1 MRIGIHL
8 SIAKSLSAAAIKA
21 QELGANTFQ
30 IFSTSPRMWR
40 ALDPDPL
47 DIAKL
52 KELRRQHD
60 LRPLAIHDNYL
71 INLAAANET
80 VRSQSIVSFR
90 GEVLRALAI
99 GAEYLVAHPGSWR
112 DQTIESAI
120 DIFAASLAA
129 ATDGIDTTGLTLL
142 LECTAGQGCTLG
154 RTFQELA
161 LLHAAAA
168 PHTSLQIGFCLDTCH
183 LFASGYDIT
192 TVEGLD
198 NTLAEADALLGLDRI
213 PVIHTN
219 DSKMRFGSFRDRH
232 ENIGQGFIG
241 AAAFRRILHH
251 PRLAGKA
258 FILETPVD
266 KEGDDL
272 RNLQTLR
279 RLASSLRRNRR

>member
-1 MRIGIHL
+1 VRIGIHL

-219 DSKMRFGSFRDRH
+219 DSKMPFGSFRDRH